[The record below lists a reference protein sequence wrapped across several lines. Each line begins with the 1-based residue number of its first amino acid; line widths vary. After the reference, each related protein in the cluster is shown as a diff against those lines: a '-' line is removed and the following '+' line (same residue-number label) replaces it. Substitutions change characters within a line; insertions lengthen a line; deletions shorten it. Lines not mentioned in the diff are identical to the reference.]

1 MFEFDD
7 ARRHALEVDLAR
19 ARRGLPP
26 DLLPFD
32 AVREKL
38 RLRHSVDRGTI
49 DVPLDR
55 IVGSLGR
62 DRDFNRLFFPRGEAL
77 RGRWEGVRKL
87 ALGDAGFPSVE
98 LYKVGDAYFV
108 IDGHHRV
115 SVARHLEAPSIEA
128 HVREFVTDV
137 PVEPDDSLEAL
148 ALRRG
153 RADFLETTGIDV
165 EATELDA
172 YERLLDHISVHGW
185 HEKKPWHDAIASWR
199 AQVYEPMV
207 EIIRRSGVMEQF
219 PGRTET
225 DLYLY
230 AMDHLYFLREREGD
244 DAPAAEAV
252 EEMKAKPSSWRDK
265 WRKWI
270 FADK

>member
-19 ARRGLPP
+19 VRRGLPP

-38 RLRHSVDRGTI
+38 RLRHSVDRGVV

-87 ALGDAGFPSVE
+87 ALGDKGFPSVE
-98 LYKVGDAYFV
+98 LYKVADAYFV

-115 SVARHLEAPSIEA
+115 SVARHLDAPSIEA

-153 RADFLETTGIDV
+153 RADFLEATGLDV

-185 HEKKPWHDAIASWR
+185 HEKKPWHDAVRSWR
-199 AQVYEPMV
+199 ANVYEPMI

-244 DAPAAEAV
+244 DAPAAAAV
-252 EEMKAKPSSWRDK
+252 EEMKGKTVPWWDR
-265 WRKWI
+265 WRKWL
-270 FADK
+270 FS

>member
-1 MFEFDD
+1 MFAFDD

-19 ARRGLPP
+19 VRRGLPP

-38 RLRHSVDRGTI
+38 RLRHSVDRGVA

-62 DRDFNRLFFPRGEAL
+62 DRDFNRLFFPRGESL

-87 ALGDAGFPSVE
+87 ALGDRGFPMVE
-98 LYKVGDAYFV
+98 LYKVGDVYFV

-115 SVARHLEAPSIEA
+115 SVARHLDAPSIEA

-137 PVEPDDSLEAL
+137 PVGRDDSIEEL

-153 RADFLETTGIDV
+153 RADFLEATGIDAD
-165 EATELDA
+165 ATEVDA
-172 YERLLDHISVHGW
+172 YERLLDHISMHGW
-185 HEKKPWHDAIASWR
+185 YEKKPWTEAIASWR
-199 AQVYEPMV
+199 DNVFEPTLG
-207 EIIRRSGVMEQF
+207 IIRTSGVMEQF

-230 AMDHLYFLREREGD
+230 AMDHLHYLREKEAEAG
-244 DAPAAEAV
+244 PTEAV
-252 EEMKAKPSSWRDK
+252 EEMKSRPKGRWWERWWRGS
-265 WRKWI
+265 
-270 FADK
+270 